1 MTIYNTIKGINVEKI
16 KHNMIIMKK
25 YVFGL
30 IFILLLVNNA
40 VGQVTYANGKVTVNG
55 KVYTTMVVDGDTV
68 ILADL
73 DPMSLSSP
81 RSFESDEELKRYKK
95 YKYFAA
101 KVYPYAKDAINIL
114 NKIEERTKH
123 MKPSKRKKYIK
134 LTYMQLEHNFKTQL
148 KKLSKTQGKILIKMI
163 EKETNMTFFNT
174 VKKMR
179 NGFVAFYWH
188 QFGKLYNYD
197 LKEGYVEGKD
207 RVLDAVL
214 QDFDFGNDQ
223 DAVLNAQLLKKETPS
238 KKPGLIQKKK

>member
-1 MTIYNTIKGINVEKI
+1 MTK
-16 KHNMIIMKK
+16 MKK
-25 YVFGL
+25 YGISIV
-30 IFILLLVNNA
+30 FILFLVINA
-40 VGQVTYANGKVTVNG
+40 VGQVTYADGKVTVNG
-55 KVYTTMVVDGDTV
+55 KVYSTMVVDGDTV

-81 RSFESDEELKRYKK
+81 RSFDSDEELKRYKK

-123 MKPSKRKKYIK
+123 MKPAKRKKYVK
-134 LTYMQLEHNFKTQL
+134 LTYRQLEHNFKSQL

-163 EKETNMTFFNT
+163 EKETDMTFFNT

-179 NGFVAFYWH
+179 NGFVAYYWH
-188 QFGKLYNYD
+188 QFGKLYDYD

-207 RVLDAVL
+207 RVMDAVL
-214 QDFDFGNDQ
+214 QDFNFGKDQ
-223 DAVLNAQLLKKETPS
+223 DAVLNAQLLKKETSP
-238 KKPGLIQKKK
+238 KKKMILQKKK

>member
-1 MTIYNTIKGINVEKI
+1 MTKL
-16 KHNMIIMKK
+16 KK
-25 YVFGL
+25 YGVS
-30 IFILLLVNNA
+30 IVFILFLVINA
-40 VGQVTYANGKVTVNG
+40 IGQENRADGKVTVNG
-55 KVYTTMVVDGDTV
+55 KVYSTMVVDGDTV

-81 RSFESDEELKRYKK
+81 RNFESNAELKRYKK

-114 NKIEERTKH
+114 NKLEERTKD
-123 MKPSKRKKYIK
+123 MKPAKRKKYIK
-134 LTYMQLEHNFKTQL
+134 LTYRQLEHNFKSQL

-163 EKETNMTFFNT
+163 EKETNMTFYNI

-197 LKEGYVEGKD
+197 LKEGYVKGKD
-207 RVLDAVL
+207 RVMDAVL
-214 QDFDFGNDQ
+214 QDFNFENDQ
-223 DAVLNAQLLKKETPS
+223 DAVLNAQLLKKKTAS
-238 KKPGLIQKKK
+238 KKAMIIQKKK